1 MNFMIFTQVIHT
13 LSTLGFLVDNF
24 CESLQSSFKQIYE
37 QTRNPPHAGPTQS
50 PWILGPGITN
60 LGKRAFAAAV

>member
-13 LSTLGFLVDNF
+13 LSTPGFLVDNF
-24 CESLQSSFKQIYE
+24 CESLQSSPEQNYE
-37 QTRNPPHAGPTQS
+37 QTRNPPPAGPTQS
-50 PWILGPGITN
+50 PWILGPGIAN